1 MALDLL
7 LFAAVVGAGAWAIR
21 ERNRRIETQH
31 ELERERTISETLGT
45 TLAQT
50 RSRLEVSERTLAGL
64 GDGPAPRS
72 EQRLRRIK

>member
-1 MALDLL
+1 MALDFL

-21 ERNRRIETQH
+21 ERNRRIETQG
-31 ELERERTISETLGT
+31 ELGRERMISETLGRA
-45 TLAQT
+45 LAQT
-50 RSRLEVSERTLAGL
+50 RSRLEVSERTLADL